1 MVVLTLEHL
10 VVLYCKA
17 RLPVWSSLAKRC
29 SVLPNLAPN
38 NIQNVP
44 FVWNALT
51 TFACWDQSIMA
62 PKNALIHTHSHAH
75 THTITHTLTHTTHPH
90 ILHTHE
96 HTHVHVH
103 THTNTHAHTRTYM
116 HTHSHSYITHTLHTR
131 PRTHPTHTYTHSHT
145 CRLSQAPA
153 SFPHVK
159 YPVAAA
165 APFTNPPQNGAAP
178 VCF

>member
-75 THTITHTLTHTTHPH
+75 THTITHTHTNTLTHTH
-90 ILHTHE
+90 LHT
-96 HTHVHVH
+96 H
-103 THTNTHAHTRTYM
+103 THTNTHT
-116 HTHSHSYITHTLHTR
+116 HTHTTHTHTNRLTHTHLHTH
-131 PRTHPTHTYTHSHT
+131 THTNTHTHTHIHTHTY
-145 CRLSQAPA
+145 
-153 SFPHVK
+153 K
-159 YPVAAA
+159 I
-165 APFTNPPQNGAAP
+165 
-178 VCF
+178 